1 MNFFLPY
8 AQSFRQDF
16 KYLIGT
22 RGCFTGPV
30 PSQVT
35 TPETGIVKGIV
46 VVGDDGAC
54 IDAQMQ
60 CAALQQAIADDTY
73 LISKPWLF
81 KYRVYLIH
89 QQIDDDTTY
98 YYRELSETLDQQGIS
113 FVPGKY
119 HD

>member
-8 AQSFRQDF
+8 AQSFKQDF

-22 RGCFTGPV
+22 QGCFTGPV
-30 PSQVT
+30 APHST
-35 TPETGIVKGIV
+35 NPATGVVKGIV

-54 IDAQMQ
+54 IDMQMQ
-60 CAALQQAIADDTY
+60 CDALSAALLDDGY
-73 LISKPWLF
+73 LVSRPWLF

-89 QQIDDDTTY
+89 QQLDDDTTW
-98 YYRELSETLDQQGIS
+98 YYRELAELLDQQGIP
-113 FVPGKY
+113 FIPGKY